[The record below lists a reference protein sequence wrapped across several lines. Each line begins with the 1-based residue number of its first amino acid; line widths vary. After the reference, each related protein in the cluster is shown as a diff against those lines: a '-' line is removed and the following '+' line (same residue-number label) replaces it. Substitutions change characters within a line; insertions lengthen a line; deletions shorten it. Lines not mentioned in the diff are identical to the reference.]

1 MTADI
6 HAFEMMPEVD
16 VRGFYVLRNHV
27 VVSLRFLRI
36 SKLELWDFNHQNVL
50 SGLEIDDADPMSND
64 GRSVK
69 VSAGTSHGCAFDLTC
84 DRVVVE
90 RVEPCDAGG
99 HVEHRDSN
107 PG

>member
-6 HAFEMMPEVD
+6 HAFEMTREVD
-16 VRGFYVLRNHV
+16 VHGFYVLRNHV

-36 SKLELWDFNHQNVL
+36 SMLELSDFNHQNAL
-50 SGLEIDDADPMSND
+50 SGLEIGDADPGSND

-69 VSAGTSHGCAFDLTC
+69 VVAGTSNGCAFELTC
-84 DRVVVE
+84 DGVVVE
-90 RVEPCDAGG
+90 RVEPCDADGRLK
-99 HVEHRDSN
+99 HRDSN